1 MPTAGTRAGA
11 RCMGSKSGIGE
22 KRDVGHGD
30 R

>member
-1 MPTAGTRAGA
+1 MPTAGTRAGS
-11 RCMGSKSGIGE
+11 RCMGSESGIGE